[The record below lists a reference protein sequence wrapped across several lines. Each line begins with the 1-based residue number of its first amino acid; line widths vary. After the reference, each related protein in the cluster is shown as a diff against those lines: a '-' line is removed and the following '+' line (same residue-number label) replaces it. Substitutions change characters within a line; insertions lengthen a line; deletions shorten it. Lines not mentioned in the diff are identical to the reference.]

1 MFRVINNLIKYNIE
15 DINLDL
21 IYALPNQT
29 IEMVKEDLDI
39 ITSLPIKHISTYSLM
54 VNPNTIF
61 GVKKIKEQDEDKVR
75 EMYDLIYSYLKD
87 KGFNRYEVS
96 NFSKVG
102 YESKH
107 NLIYWRNEEY
117 YGIGLGASGY
127 LDDVRYD
134 NTKSLTKY
142 LDGVTRFN
150 EEQLDEKDKEF
161 YFIMLGLRLKEGI
174 EVTNQKYIE
183 RLDSL
188 IDKGLI
194 EKINN
199 RYKVTDNNLFILDY
213 VLERVLF

>member
-1 MFRVINNLIKYNIE
+1 MDN
-15 DINLDL
+15 
-21 IYALPNQT
+21 
-29 IEMVKEDLDI
+29 
-39 ITSLPIKHISTYSLM
+39 
-54 VNPNTIF
+54 
-61 GVKKIKEQDEDKVR
+61 
-75 EMYDLIYSYLKD
+75 
-87 KGFNRYEVS
+87 
-96 NFSKVG
+96 
-102 YESKH
+102 
-107 NLIYWRNEEY
+107 
-117 YGIGLGASGY
+117 
-127 LDDVRYD
+127 VRYD

>member
-1 MFRVINNLIKYNIE
+1 
-15 DINLDL
+15 
-21 IYALPNQT
+21 
-29 IEMVKEDLDI
+29 
-39 ITSLPIKHISTYSLM
+39 
-54 VNPNTIF
+54 
-61 GVKKIKEQDEDKVR
+61 
-75 EMYDLIYSYLKD
+75 MYDLIYSYLKD

>member
-1 MFRVINNLIKYNIE
+1 M
-15 DINLDL
+15 
-21 IYALPNQT
+21 
-29 IEMVKEDLDI
+29 
-39 ITSLPIKHISTYSLM
+39 S
-54 VNPNTIF
+54 
-61 GVKKIKEQDEDKVR
+61 
-75 EMYDLIYSYLKD
+75 YSYLKD